1 MYFLLCYF
9 FMPLN
14 VFCSTFEEQKNF
26 IDAQLETNIH
36 DQIEQIYN
44 YTIECVDKKG
54 GIYAEAQEVIKTKDA
69 TKIDYSRRFLI
80 ILGGLYA
87 LEKLSQIENP
97 THETIYN
104 MGEVS
109 AALLSSELFSKKF
122 KYDLNPTHEVYKASL
137 RQIEDLLEYS
147 LLLECDYNFLESD
160 DDLEW
165 IAEKKKKAESR
176 LYVKCKAAL
185 TCRYFRPM
193 MMMGK
198 NSIFQL
204 ETYLYALSKGCV
216 LYGLSDEENSAHGG
230 LFKAPIEL
238 FIHDQSHYAGLLAD
252 RAKCTEEVYK
262 KSAVCIINIAS
273 IFYQFISIDKI
284 FGSSGRDYNRALLAA
299 FYLLHENIIESIP
312 ARLLKAASLNY
323 LIMGLEIKMIQTLE
337 AFLNISMMAFDPSL
351 DVDESSSD
359 FDVKLASDFPSE
371 LVRVFPELE
380 QEIYGKE
387 DRDRSLFYD
396 AKRTLRHHSSNIAW
410 FVKFIRYRL

>member
-1 MYFLLCYF
+1 MYFLLCCF

-14 VFCSTFEEQKNF
+14 VFCSSFEEQKNF
-26 IDAQLETNIH
+26 IDAQLETNLH

-87 LEKLSQIENP
+87 LEKLRQIENP

-176 LYVKCKAAL
+176 LNVKCKAAL

-216 LYGLSDEENSAHGG
+216 LYGLSDEETIAHGG
-230 LFKAPIEL
+230 LFKASIEIY
-238 FIHDQSHYAGLLAD
+238 IHDQSHYAGLLAD
-252 RAKCTEEVYK
+252 RGKCTEEVYK
-262 KSAVCIINIAS
+262 KSADCIVNIAS
-273 IFYQFISIDKI
+273 IFYKFICIDKI
-284 FGSSGRDYNRALLAA
+284 FGSSGKDYNRALLAS
-299 FYLLHENIIESIP
+299 FYLLHENIIEFMPSRYTNSLSYSI
-312 ARLLKAASLNY
+312 LSLE
-323 LIMGLEIKMIQTLE
+323 MKMIQTFE
-337 AFLNISMMAFDPSL
+337 AFLNISMIEFDISSDKAQL
-351 DVDESSSD
+351 SSD
-359 FDVKLASDFPSE
+359 FDIKLASDFPSE

-380 QEIYGKE
+380 HEIYGKE

-396 AKRTLRHHSSNIAW
+396 AKRTLRYHLSNITW
-410 FVKFIRYRL
+410 FTKFIGYRL

>member
-1 MYFLLCYF
+1 
-9 FMPLN
+9 MPLN

-26 IDAQLETNIH
+26 IDAQLENNLH

-44 YTIECVDKKG
+44 YTIECVDKNG

-87 LEKLSQIENP
+87 IEKLRQVENP
-97 THETIYN
+97 THETIYK

-109 AALLSSELFSKKF
+109 AALFSSELFSKKF
-122 KYDLNPTHEVYKASL
+122 KYHLNPNHEVYKASL
-137 RQIEDLLEYS
+137 GQIEDLYEYS

-160 DDLEW
+160 DDFEW
-165 IAEKKKKAESR
+165 IAEKKKKIESK

-216 LYGLSDEENSAHGG
+216 LYGLSDVQNAAHGG

-252 RAKCTEEVYK
+252 RAKCTEESYK
-262 KSAVCIINIAS
+262 KSADCIVNIAS
-273 IFYQFISIDKI
+273 IFYQFICIDKI
-284 FGSSGRDYNRALLAA
+284 FGNLPRDYNRALLAE
-299 FYLLHENIIESIP
+299 FYLLHENIIEFIPSRYTNSLSYSI
-312 ARLLKAASLNY
+312 LSLE
-323 LIMGLEIKMIQTLE
+323 MKMIQTLE
-337 AFLNISMMAFDPSL
+337 AFLNISMMEL
-351 DVDESSSD
+351 DISSDKAQSSSD
-359 FDVKLASDFPSE
+359 FDIKLASDFPSE

-380 QEIYGKE
+380 HEIYERE

-396 AKRTLRHHSSNIAW
+396 GKRTLRHHLANIAW
-410 FVKFIRYRL
+410 FVKFIGYRL